1 METNIGATLREARG
15 RRQLELHEVEA
26 AIKIRA
32 RFLRAIEN
40 EEWDVLPGGAY
51 TRGFIRTYANY
62 LGLDGDRIAEDFRRS
77 SGEAAGER
85 MPRRVEPVPAASP
98 NGGGGGFPLK
108 ATLAVLAALAV
119 VAAIAIGI
127 GDDDGGGQPE
137 PTPQRDAQPTRQQPA
152 PAPQPRPGVEV
163 SLRAEGEVWVCLLG
177 DGEELVDGAILA
189 PGESA
194 GPFRA
199 RSFEAAFGNG
209 AVAVLVEG
217 DGAEVEE
224 TSSPIGYEIGADG
237 DLTQLEEGERPSCE

>member
-62 LGLDGDRIAEDFRRS
+62 LGLDGDRIAEDFKRS

-98 NGGGGGFPLK
+98 SGGGGFPLK
-108 ATLAVLAALAV
+108 AALAALAALAV
-119 VAAIAIGI
+119 VAAIAIGVGD
-127 GDDDGGGQPE
+127 GDDGQPE
-137 PTPQRDAQPTRQQPA
+137 PTSQRDAQPTKQQPA
-152 PAPQPRPGVEV
+152 PSPQPRPGVEV
-163 SLRAEGEVWVCLLG
+163 ELRAEGEVWVCLVG
-177 DGEELVDGAILA
+177 DGKELVDGAILA
-189 PGESA
+189 SGESA

-209 AVAVLVEG
+209 AIAVLVAGEE
-217 DGAEVEE
+217 AEVEE
-224 TSSPIGYEIGADG
+224 SSSPIGYEIGADG
-237 DLTQLEEGERPSCE
+237 DLTQLDEGERPSCE